1 MTSYPA
7 LGNFLSAYFHQ
18 DWQAEHGSAE
28 AVVSYYLDSEADA
41 EIVAVRDEL
50 AAVAGQGLDDAAL
63 ATRLRGLGC
72 EYDPTDDGTGW
83 GEWLA
88 ILQRRFPAEFL
99 RSPAPDRRGMTGGA
113 LPWGPRERSRL
124 SS

>member
-28 AVVSYYLDSEADA
+28 AVVSYYLDNEADS

-50 AAVAGQGLDDAAL
+50 SRLSSDL
-63 ATRLRGLGC
+63 ADETSLASRLRTLGC
-72 EYDPTDDGTGW
+72 EYDPPADDIGW

-88 ILQRRFPAEFL
+88 ILQRRFA
-99 RSPAPDRRGMTGGA
+99 R
-113 LPWGPRERSRL
+113 
-124 SS
+124 